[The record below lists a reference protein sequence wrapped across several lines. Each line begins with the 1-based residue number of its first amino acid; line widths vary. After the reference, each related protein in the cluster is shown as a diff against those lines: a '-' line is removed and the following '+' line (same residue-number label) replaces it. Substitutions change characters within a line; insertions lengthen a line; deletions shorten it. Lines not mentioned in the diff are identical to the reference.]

1 MKRAIQI
8 ASAVILL
15 SWLFLALCT
24 TYIEPDEIGVRRSVL
39 GGVSPEDM
47 GQGHHVE
54 LPLFHTTYRVP
65 RTLHYLEFGEGG
77 LDRKPPL
84 ELRTSGDN
92 VITVDA
98 TVIYEIIEGE
108 AHKIIEEGFGG
119 TYHDKVYSV
128 SRGFLLEH
136 LGTLTNQD
144 IQDPDQREKVGLAAV
159 APLNAKLRQYHVQV
173 PAFGVVIRRI
183 RFQDAYEERLQA
195 KQLYAVQGQLDTAK
209 QEESAAKQETDTQQK
224 SIDKDKRIKEEEW
237 QQRIETVQAETTV
250 RIAEIEAEAL
260 TYDRRKRAEADATC
274 AEMRAE
280 GDLAQ
285 AKAEAL
291 GEKLKAEA
299 LSTPAGRTYS
309 AIVAARNFK
318 LGQVRLDSR
327 DPTFLRAF
335 ASMNAW
341 RAMFLAE

>member
-1 MKRAIQI
+1 MRRVIQI
-8 ASAVILL
+8 TSAVLL
-15 SWLFLALCT
+15 LAWLFFALCT

-39 GGVSPEDM
+39 GGVSPDDM
-47 GQGHHVE
+47 GQGHHLE
-54 LPLFHTTYRVP
+54 MPLFHTTYRLP
-65 RTLHYLEFGEGG
+65 RSLHYLEFGEGG
-77 LDRKPPL
+77 SDRKPPL

-108 AHKIIEEGFGG
+108 AHKIIEEGFGA

-128 SRGFLLEH
+128 GRGFLLEH
-136 LGTLTNQD
+136 LGTLTNQG
-144 IQDPDQREKVGLAAV
+144 IQETDEREKVGTSAV
-159 APLNAKLRQYHVQV
+159 APLNEKLRQYHVRV
-173 PAFGVVIRRI
+173 PPFGVVIRRI

-195 KQLYAVQGQLDTAK
+195 KQLFAVQGQLDTAK
-209 QEESAAKQETDTQQK
+209 QEESAAKQETDTQAK

-260 TYDRRKRAEADATC
+260 TYDRRKRSEANAQC
-274 AEMRAE
+274 AELRSE

-291 GEKLKAEA
+291 GERLKAEA

-318 LGQVRLDSR
+318 LGSIRLDSR
-327 DPTFLRAF
+327 DPSFLRAF